1 MSRPGPSSLLW
12 QERSDARRKRSGG
25 EFGKPSGMRESAKDL
40 PRTSARSLSG
50 CSARI
55 GSTRRRTRSSGCP
68 EAYFAKR
75 ACSLRSS
82 TATNDGRLHRP
93 SSGHRGSRVDLQ
105 DPAVRSLGVLWRKR
119 QSAAPELR
127 SPRQKA
133 DDAWRAAIRRVW
145 EDNFAVHGAR
155 KVWRRL
161 RREGH
166 GVARA
171 PSSV

>member
-1 MSRPGPSSLLW
+1 MMVAFIDRHWATVGV
-12 QERSDARRKRSGG
+12 
-25 EFGKPSGMRESAKDL
+25 ESIC
-40 PRTSARSLSG
+40 RTLQFA
-50 CSARI
+50 
-55 GSTRRRTRSSGCP
+55 P
-68 EAYFAKR
+68 PAYYE
-75 ACSLRSS
+75 
-82 TATNDGRLHRP
+82 
-93 SSGHRGSRVDLQ
+93 
-105 DPAVRSLGVLWRKR
+105 RKR

-133 DDAWRAAIRRVW
+133 DDALRAAIRRVC